1 MGAFQAGAPA
11 EVLALAW
18 CDSDEEAERRIAEAN
33 DDPDCLAQ
41 FLHDAESLGE
51 DTSVLCAELLAETE
65 TLPEVIRRR
74 LRMVLKP

>member
-1 MGAFQAGAPA
+1 MDEFQAEALA
-11 EVLALAW
+11 EALALAL
-18 CDSDEEAERRIAEAN
+18 CNSDEEAERRIAEAN

-41 FLHDAESLGE
+41 FLHDAESLRE
-51 DTSVLCAELLAETE
+51 DTSVLRAELLAETE